1 MPIIFTT
8 TRVLRGF
15 EQVEVVC
22 VLTRAR
28 RIVSSSHGSHN
39 LHMSYVECCNL
50 NNTGFSFYINVE
62 VGRWS
67 GLGHPLAVGL
77 GPWHCAACRC
87 DNLHNCKYHEEMRYC
102 CFRGSWVPFG
112 CRCQN
117 EGKKLTN
124 ISASAR
130 LPFALRRMP
139 IRTHCIL
146 YIDIYIYLYVNHLLL
161 VLHNCHSDIKPPQ
174 SSPPNQ
180 GGIYNAS
187 HAHTAAHIA
196 VICCV
201 HVPSGIIRW
210 KWNDNANDS
219 KHLSVLYLQHL
230 SFLSMCLLLDQCCWN
245 MFYICVQNICRFY
258 IYNI

>member
-28 RIVSSSHGSHN
+28 RIVSSSHGSRN

-67 GLGHPLAVGL
+67 GLGHPLAAGL

-87 DNLHNCKYHEEMRYC
+87 DNLHTCKYHEEMRYC

-146 YIDIYIYLYVNHLLL
+146 YIDIYIF
-161 VLHNCHSDIKPPQ
+161 
-174 SSPPNQ
+174 
-180 GGIYNAS
+180 
-187 HAHTAAHIA
+187 
-196 VICCV
+196 IC
-201 HVPSGIIRW
+201 
-210 KWNDNANDS
+210 
-219 KHLSVLYLQHL
+219 
-230 SFLSMCLLLDQCCWN
+230 
-245 MFYICVQNICRFY
+245 
-258 IYNI
+258 